1 MVRIAI
7 ARLFRKSSG
16 IPKVKHIKESCLLQ
30 YMNYERAIVNENG
43 KFRKA
48 TKKEIIEMKKR
59 LIETLSKDIS

>member
-1 MVRIAI
+1 
-7 ARLFRKSSG
+7 
-16 IPKVKHIKESCLLQ
+16 
-30 YMNYERAIVNENG
+30 MNYERAIVNENG